1 MKGNYMSTA
10 NGASTPSQDMIQM
23 ITGYWVTQIVHA
35 AARFSLADHLERQ
48 PMTAHEFAD
57 GEGLNREASVRF
69 LRACVGLGL
78 VKSDGTRFFTTELL
92 DTLRQDNPQSLRG
105 FALSQPAPGHWLP
118 WGRFVDALRTGERQ
132 TVATLG
138 AEIFDYY
145 DTAPAEAAAFT
156 EAMSG
161 LTAALAAEVN
171 RLLDTTG
178 FTRAVDIG
186 GAAGAL
192 LFSIMRAN
200 PLLNGIVFDLPNVAP
215 SATRAAHQAG
225 LAERVEVIAGD
236 FFDHVPEGDLYL
248 LKYILHDWDDE
259 SCVRIL
265 RNCRHA
271 ARPNARIAVIEQ
283 LLDANAFTPLMDLN
297 MMVML
302 TGRERTLDEYGALL
316 AEAGFG
322 KATVTRTNTLMVILT
337 ATAV

>member
-1 MKGNYMSTA
+1 
-10 NGASTPSQDMIQM
+10 MIQM
-23 ITGYWVTQIVHA
+23 ITGYWVTQIIHGA
-35 AARFSLADHLERQ
+35 ASFSLADHLERE
-48 PMTAHEFAD
+48 PMTAHDFANA
-57 GEGLNREASVRF
+57 EGLDRDASVRF
-69 LRACVGLGL
+69 LRACVAPGL

-92 DTLRQDNPQSLRG
+92 DTLRQENPQSLRG

-132 TVATLG
+132 TIATLG
-138 AEIFDYY
+138 TEIFDYY
-145 DTAPAEAAAFT
+145 GTAPAEAAAFT

-161 LTAALAAEVN
+161 MTAAMAAEVG
-171 RLLDTTG
+171 RLLDTTR

-200 PLLNGIVFDLPNVAP
+200 PLLEGVVLDLPNVVP
-215 SATRAAHQAG
+215 SATLAAQHAKLG
-225 LAERVEVIAGD
+225 ERVDVIAGD
-236 FFDHVPEGDLYL
+236 FFDSVPEGDLYL

-265 RNCRHA
+265 GKCRRA
-271 ARPNARIAVIEQ
+271 ARPNAQIAVIEQ

-316 AEAGFG
+316 ADAGFG
-322 KATVTRTNTLMVILT
+322 KVTVTRTNTLMVILT
-337 ATAV
+337 ATPV